1 MSKQKKFNLLRFVYG
16 ELFLNSLGT
25 SNATLTVESWQ
36 AVSWQNILHWL
47 ENNNYITDLSIQY
60 IKPFKRRIGYKFNYD
75 NIIYLYY
82 LKYLQKLVDDRTV
95 VIN

>member
-25 SNATLTVESWQ
+25 SNATLTVKSWQ

-47 ENNNYITDLSIQY
+47 ERNKYITDLSIKY
-60 IKPFKRRIGYKFNYD
+60 VKPFKRRISYKFNYD
-75 NIIYLYY
+75 NLMYPNY

>member
-25 SNATLTVESWQ
+25 SNSTLTVESWQ

-47 ENNNYITDLSIQY
+47 ERNKYISDLSIKY
-60 IKPFKRRIGYKFNYD
+60 VKPFKRCIDYKFNYN
-75 NIIYLYY
+75 NIIYPYY

>member
-47 ENNNYITDLSIQY
+47 ELNKYISDLSIKY
-60 IKPFKRRIGYKFNYD
+60 VKSFKHRIDYKFNYN
-75 NIIYLYY
+75 NIIYPYY